1 MTQLEPPFEVH
12 WQSPPKHIQN
22 LEKLHQLRANTLNIH
37 KWNKNAP
44 SVSSYNYH
52 LLYLNSYFMFHRTS
66 KHLDMCL
73 SPLTALLS
81 LSDCMFTGCAAEDR
95 SSDTQWV
102 TCAGPCQQTVAEE
115 HSDRQKQRLCVTET
129 NCAKPY
135 LIHSVCNSTSAH
147 SMSLPPHFRLA

>member
-102 TCAGPCQQTVAEE
+102 TCAGTLSADSGWGAQWQAEAKVMC
-115 HSDRQKQRLCVTET
+115 HRDKLCKTLFDTQCLQLDLCPLNE
-129 NCAKPY
+129 P
-135 LIHSVCNSTSAH
+135 SP
-147 SMSLPPHFRLA
+147 SL